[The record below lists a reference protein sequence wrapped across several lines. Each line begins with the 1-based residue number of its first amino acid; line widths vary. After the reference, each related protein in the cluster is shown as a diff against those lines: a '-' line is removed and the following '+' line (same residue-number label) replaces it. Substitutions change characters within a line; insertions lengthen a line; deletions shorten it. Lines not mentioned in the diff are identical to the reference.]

1 MKRFLWLG
9 FVSFVYLICTG
20 CGDTFRPII
29 IPNPPTFPNP
39 AASNTVVSI
48 NDNGT
53 FVPGSAM
60 AIDVSGDSVGS
71 VGNVDI
77 RPVHAVQQSAGEVL
91 VVNQAV
97 TEIGTG
103 EDVGTTTCLVQFP
116 APPGP
121 ALYVYD
127 VCPSLTRLNFSG
139 ATIVGTESV
148 SLPIYS
154 SPNFVAVA
162 PSATIAYVTLP
173 TYPTDPMN
181 PQGTIVPSVAVV
193 NTLESTLVATIPV
206 GKNPYAL
213 AVTPDN
219 TKLYV
224 ANQGD
229 STISGF
235 NTQGSS
241 QRVGSPVSTSAA
253 PIWLSPRSD
262 SQEVYVLEEN
272 GTLASLSTVSTGGPD
287 TLTEYP
293 GLAVTGAT
301 TMTYDPNLNRLYI
314 AGGQEME
321 MVDVSQSPPV
331 LITTIPIQPF
341 TLLNLP
347 SAAATATSAAAL
359 PDGSRVYVASYATL
373 PSELTISSVSSD
385 GTNATYAYTLTAG
398 HDLTPGVRVT
408 VAGTHQTG
416 FDGTFIVGAIV
427 SDTATCPG
435 TCFQIPNT
443 TVLASTSVSASGTG
457 SNIFPQVTVVN
468 ETSNSTQTTA
478 AVPGFPD
485 ATITGSL
492 YYVPACANARFR
504 FMMAA
509 GGDSTRAYLS
519 SCDGGTVN
527 IIDTSTES
535 YIENQPAPTGTR
547 PTNPPSLQNAP
558 QNPVFLI
565 AGP

>member
-9 FVSFVYLICTG
+9 FVSLVYLICTG

-48 NDNGT
+48 NDNGA
-53 FVPGSAM
+53 FVAGSAM

-71 VGNVDI
+71 IGNVDI
-77 RPVHAVQQSAGEVL
+77 HPVFAVQQSAGEVL

-97 TEIGTG
+97 TQIGTG
-103 EDVGTTTCLVQFP
+103 EDVGTTSCLVQFP

-127 VCPSLTRLNFSG
+127 VCPSLTRLSFSG
-139 ATIVGTESV
+139 ATISGTGSV

-162 PSATIAYVTLP
+162 PGATTAYVTLP
-173 TYPTDPMN
+173 TYPTDPTN
-181 PQGTIVPSVAVV
+181 PQGTIGPSIAVV
-193 NTLESTLVATIPV
+193 NILENILVATVPV

-235 NTQGSS
+235 NTQDTS
-241 QRVGSPVSTSAA
+241 QRVGSPVTTLAA

-262 SQEVYVLEEN
+262 DQEVYVLEED
-272 GTLASLSTVSTGGPD
+272 GTLASLSTVSTAGPD

-293 GLAVTGAT
+293 GLAVTGAA

-314 AGGQEME
+314 AGGQQME
-321 MVDVSQSPPV
+321 MVNVSQSPPT

-373 PSELTISSVSSD
+373 PSTLTISSTSGD

-398 HDLTPGVRVT
+398 QALTAGVSVT

-416 FDGTFIVGAIV
+416 FDGTFIVGSIV
-427 SDTATCPG
+427 SDTAACPG
-435 TCFQIPNT
+435 TCFQVPNA
-443 TVLASTSVSASGTG
+443 TVLASTPVSASGTG

-468 ETSNSTQTTA
+468 LVSNTAETTV

-485 ATITGSL
+485 ATIGGSI

-504 FMMAA
+504 FTIAA
-509 GGDSTRAYLS
+509 GGDSSRAYLS
-519 SCDGGTVN
+519 SCDGGNVN
-527 IIDTSTES
+527 IIDTSSES

-547 PTNPPSLQNAP
+547 QVPGSLQNAP

>member
-1 MKRFLWLG
+1 MKRFAWLG
-9 FVSFVYLICTG
+9 FVSLVYLICTG

-48 NDNGT
+48 NDNGS
-53 FVPGSAM
+53 FVAGSGM
-60 AIDVSGDSVGS
+60 AIDVSGDSVAS
-71 VGNVDI
+71 ISDVDI
-77 RPVHAVQQSAGEVL
+77 PPVHAVQQSSGEVL

-97 TEIGTG
+97 TLAGTG
-103 EDVGTTTCLVQFP
+103 ESVGTNTCLVQFP

-121 ALYVYD
+121 ALYVYN
-127 VCPSLTRLNFSG
+127 VCPSLTKLSFSG
-139 ATIVGTESV
+139 ATIVGTQST

-162 PSATIAYVTLP
+162 PNATTVYVTLP
-173 TYPTDPMN
+173 TYPTNPMN
-181 PQGTIVPSVAVV
+181 PQGTIVPSVAVINILTSSV
-193 NTLESTLVATIPV
+193 VSTVPV

-219 TKLYV
+219 SKLYV

-235 NTQGSS
+235 NTQGPS
-241 QRVGSPVSTSAA
+241 QRVGSPVSTTSP

-262 SQEVYVLEEN
+262 SQVMYVLEED
-272 GTLASLSTVSTGGPD
+272 GALASMSTLSTSGPD

-293 GLAVTGAT
+293 GLTVTGAT
-301 TMTYDPNLNRLYI
+301 TMTYDLNKNLLYI

-321 MVDVSQSPPV
+321 MVNVSQSPPT
-331 LITTIPIQPF
+331 LIATIPIPPF
-341 TLLNLP
+341 TLLSLP
-347 SAAATATSAAAL
+347 SVAATATSAAAL

-373 PSELTISSVSSD
+373 PSALTISSISGD
-385 GTNATYAYTLTAG
+385 GTSATYSYSLTAG
-398 HDLTPGVRVT
+398 QNLTAGVSVT
-408 VAGTHQTG
+408 IAGTHQTG
-416 FDGTFIVGAIV
+416 FDGTFVVGSIV
-427 SDTATCPG
+427 SDTAACPG
-435 TCFQIPNT
+435 ICFQIPNA
-443 TVLASTSVSASGTG
+443 TVLASTPVSASGTG

-468 ETSNSTQTTA
+468 LTSNAAETTV

-485 ATITGSL
+485 ATIGGSL
-492 YYVPACANARFR
+492 FYVPACANARFR
-504 FMMAA
+504 FTMAA
-509 GGDSTRAYLS
+509 GGDSSRAYLS
-519 SCDGGTVN
+519 SCDGGNVN
-527 IIDTSTES
+527 MIDTSSET

-547 PTNPPSLQNAP
+547 QTPGSLQNAP
-558 QNPVFLI
+558 QNPVFMI

>member
-9 FVSFVYLICTG
+9 FVSLVYLICTG

-48 NDNGT
+48 NDNGA
-53 FVPGSAM
+53 FVAGSAM

-71 VGNVDI
+71 IGNVDI
-77 RPVHAVQQSAGEVL
+77 HPVFAVQQSAGEVL

-97 TEIGTG
+97 TQIGTG
-103 EDVGTTTCLVQFP
+103 EDVGTTSCLVQFP

-127 VCPSLTRLNFSG
+127 VCPSLTRLSFSG
-139 ATIVGTESV
+139 ATISGTGSV

-162 PSATIAYVTLP
+162 PGATTAYVTLP
-173 TYPTDPMN
+173 TYPTDPTN
-181 PQGTIVPSVAVV
+181 PQGTIVPSIAVV
-193 NTLESTLVATIPV
+193 NILENILVATVPV

-235 NTQGSS
+235 NTQGTS
-241 QRVGSPVSTSAA
+241 QRVGSPVTTLAA

-262 SQEVYVLEEN
+262 DQEVYVLEED
-272 GTLASLSTVSTGGPD
+272 GTLASLSTVSTAGPD

-293 GLAVTGAT
+293 GLAVTGAA

-314 AGGQEME
+314 AGGQQME
-321 MVDVSQSPPV
+321 MVNVSQSPPT

-373 PSELTISSVSSD
+373 PSTLTISSTSGD

-398 HDLTPGVRVT
+398 QALTAGVSVT

-416 FDGTFIVGAIV
+416 FDGTFIVGSIV
-427 SDTATCPG
+427 SDTAACPG
-435 TCFQIPNT
+435 TCFQVPNA
-443 TVLASTSVSASGTG
+443 TVLASTPVSASGTG

-468 ETSNSTQTTA
+468 LVSNTAETTV

-485 ATITGSL
+485 ATIGGSI

-504 FMMAA
+504 FTIAA
-509 GGDSTRAYLS
+509 GGDSSRAYLS
-519 SCDGGTVN
+519 SCDGGNVN
-527 IIDTSTES
+527 IIDTSSES

-547 PTNPPSLQNAP
+547 QVPGSLQNAP